1 MKNYEISCY
10 DGDYAGRSVLDVIDE
25 LREIILNLEA
35 RVEELERENVATTN
49 EIYRLENSLDARI
62 DILMEK

>member
-10 DGDYAGRSVLDVIDE
+10 DEEYSKQSILDVLE
-25 LREIILNLEA
+25 SLKESVLNLEA

-49 EIYRLENSLDARI
+49 ELYRLENALDARI